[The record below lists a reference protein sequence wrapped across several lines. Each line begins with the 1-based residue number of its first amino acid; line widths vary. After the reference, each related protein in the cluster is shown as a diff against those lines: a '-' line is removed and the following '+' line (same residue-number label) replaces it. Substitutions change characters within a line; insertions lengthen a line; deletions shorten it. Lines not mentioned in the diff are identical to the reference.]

1 MRGDWLIYVLVGF
14 GRGGGRSRRTGW
26 VGSGVGRDILVL
38 GGIED
43 VCSFAYKLKMR
54 STFGRY

>member
-1 MRGDWLIYVLVGF
+1 MVRGDLLVYVLVGF

-26 VGSGVGRDILVL
+26 VGSGVGRDILRL

-43 VCSFAYKLKMR
+43 VFGSAYRLKMR
-54 STFGRY
+54 SI